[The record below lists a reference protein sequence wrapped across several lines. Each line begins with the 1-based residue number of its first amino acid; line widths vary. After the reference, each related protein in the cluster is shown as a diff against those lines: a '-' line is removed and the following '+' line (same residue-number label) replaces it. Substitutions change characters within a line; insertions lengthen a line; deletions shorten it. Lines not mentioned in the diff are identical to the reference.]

1 MKRKYLIVID
11 MQNDF
16 VTGSLGSSDA
26 RKIVDA
32 MAVKLEDFNGELIFT
47 KDTHGADYLKT
58 QEGANLPVEHCI
70 RGSLGHDLVP
80 ELQEIC
86 EKRKARVFE
95 KNTFGSQ
102 ALATYLKEQWDKN
115 EIQSI
120 ALCGVCTD
128 ICVISNAL
136 LIKAT
141 IPECPLIVL
150 KDLCAGLSRDKHAH
164 ALDVLNSCQIAT
176 I

>member
-16 VTGSLGSSDA
+16 VTGSLGSGDA
-26 RKIVDA
+26 REIVDA
-32 MAVKLEDFNGELIFT
+32 MVAKLEAFNGELIFT
-47 KDTHGADYLKT
+47 KDTHGSDYLNT
-58 QEGANLPVEHCI
+58 QEGTNLPVEHCI
-70 RGSLGHDLVP
+70 KGSFGHDLIP
-80 ELQEIC
+80 KLQIIC
-86 EKRKARVFE
+86 EQRKAKVFE
-95 KNTFGSQ
+95 KNTFGSLP
-102 ALATYLKEQWDKN
+102 LAAYLKEQWDKD

-136 LIKAT
+136 LIKAS
-141 IPECPLIVL
+141 IPECPVIVL
-150 KDLCAGLSRDKHAH
+150 KDLCAGLSRQKHAH

>member
-1 MKRKYLIVID
+1 MRRKFLIVID

-16 VTGSLGSSDA
+16 VTGSLANSDA
-26 RKIVDA
+26 QNIVDT
-32 MAVKLEDFNGELIFT
+32 MAAKLEAFNGEIIFT
-47 KDTHGADYLKT
+47 KDTHDSNYLNT
-58 QEGANLPVEHCI
+58 QEGTNLPIAHCI
-70 RGSLGHDLVP
+70 KGTEGHELVP
-80 ELQEIC
+80 KLQAVCAQRHAKI
-86 EKRKARVFE
+86 FE
-95 KNTFGSQ
+95 KNTFGSLE
-102 ALATYLKEQWDKN
+102 LAAYLKELWDRG

-136 LIKAT
+136 LIKAN

-150 KDLCAGLSRDKHAH
+150 KDLCAGLSREKHVH
-164 ALDVLNSCQIAT
+164 ALDAMNSCQIAT